1 MWAVNQRGYGG
12 TSRPPGRTD
21 YGLDQLTGDVA
32 GLIDAA
38 GAESVTLI
46 AHDWGAF
53 VAWTFAIRRIRPLA
67 RLVIVNVAHP
77 LCFRRELKT
86 WAQRRKSWY
95 AGFFQMP
102 VLPELLLT
110 ARGGRLLAATMR
122 HDACNPQAFPDAVLA
137 VYRANV
143 TSPGAATAMLNWYR
157 AAGRDV
163 MAATDL
169 DAMIETPTLVI
180 WGEEDVALGLPC
192 LNGTDR
198 YVRDLRIERLPGVLA
213 LGTRGRGAR
222 GEQLARG
229 VSWKGWLTPR
239 VLLAATRCVAFL
251 RQRIQRNLQRNSCVG
266 RYRDKELWTRNSL
279 IEFTKLP
286 SCRSSGRAYLTSSRK
301 WLRRGEASFS
311 SRIPKSSVG
320 RPQ

>member
-1 MWAVNQRGYGG
+1 MTASPEHLLGARRLMVRANGFDFEVFEAGEGGRLALLLHGFPQHAVSWHNQVPFLAGLGYRVWAVNQRGYGG
-12 TSRPPGRTD
+12 TSRPPGRAD
-21 YGLDQLTGDVA
+21 YGLEQLTGDVA
-32 GLIDAA
+32 GLIDAS
-38 GAESVTLI
+38 GADTVMLI

-102 VLPELLLT
+102 VLPELLLS
-110 ARGGRLLAATMR
+110 AGGGRLLAATMR
-122 HDACNPQAFPDAVLA
+122 HDACNPQAFPDEVLA

-169 DAMIETPTLVI
+169 DATIEMPTLVI

-192 LNGTDR
+192 LDGTDR
-198 YVRDLRIERLPGVLA
+198 YVRDLRIERLPNVSHWAQEDAPQEVNRL
-213 LGTRGRGAR
+213 LG
-222 GEQLARG
+222 E
-229 VSWKGWLTPR
+229 
-239 VLLAATRCVAFL
+239 FL
-251 RQRIQRNLQRNSCVG
+251 GGDI
-266 RYRDKELWTRNSL
+266 
-279 IEFTKLP
+279 
-286 SCRSSGRAYLTSSRK
+286 
-301 WLRRGEASFS
+301 
-311 SRIPKSSVG
+311 
-320 RPQ
+320 

>member
-1 MWAVNQRGYGG
+1 MESVEQLLGARRRVIAAHDLEFEVFEAGEGGKLALLLHGFPQHAVSWHNQVPFLTALGYRVWAVNQRGYGG
-12 TSRPPGRTD
+12 TSRPPERED

-53 VAWTFAIRRIRPLA
+53 VAWTFAIRRIRPLE

-110 ARGGRLLAATMR
+110 AGGGRLLAATMR
-122 HDACNPQAFPDAVLA
+122 HDACDPQAFPDAVLA

-143 TSPGAATAMLNWYR
+143 TIPGAATAMLNWYR

-198 YVRDLRIERLPGVLA
+198 YVRDLRIERLPDVSHWAQEDAPQEVNRL
-213 LGTRGRGAR
+213 LG
-222 GEQLARG
+222 E
-229 VSWKGWLTPR
+229 
-239 VLLAATRCVAFL
+239 FL
-251 RQRIQRNLQRNSCVG
+251 
-266 RYRDKELWTRNSL
+266 
-279 IEFTKLP
+279 
-286 SCRSSGRAYLTSSRK
+286 
-301 WLRRGEASFS
+301 
-311 SRIPKSSVG
+311 
-320 RPQ
+320 